1 VDVIEPPFLEGY
13 GYTWIQHPDGLYDGP
28 RWPGTDASLMR
39 LEALG
44 WLRQTSMRRGEYRY
58 ILPYPDKAP

>member
-1 VDVIEPPFLEGY
+1 MDVIEPPLLERY
-13 GYTWIQHPDGLYDGP
+13 GDTWIQHPDGLYDGP

-44 WLRQTSMRRGEYRY
+44 LLRYTSMRRGEYRD
-58 ILPYPDKAP
+58 ILRDPEEVP